1 LKIAVC
7 LKQVPSTETRVKV
20 AADGKRL
27 DPTGVTQ
34 VINPYDEYALEEA
47 LRLKEAQ
54 GGEVLALSV
63 GGVGVVSALRNALAI
78 GADAAVLL
86 KTEAEPDSLGV
97 ARLLAAELTGKGYD
111 LVLFGKQA
119 VDDDA
124 AQVPA
129 MVAELMQLPCATV
142 VVKLEVVGARAK
154 ATREIEGGVETLELA
169 LPAVVAAQKG
179 LNEPRY
185 ASLKGIMAAKKK
197 PIEEKPVTAPAPLVE
212 TVTLTLPPARPAGRV
227 VGQGPEAVPEL
238 VRALREE
245 AKVL

>member
-7 LKQVPSTETRVKV
+7 LKQVPSTDTRVKV

-27 DPTGVTQ
+27 DPAGVTY

-54 GGEVLALSV
+54 GGEVVVYSV
-63 GGVGVVSALRNALAI
+63 GGAGVVSALRNALAI
-78 GADAAVLL
+78 GADAGVLL
-86 KTEAEPDSLGV
+86 KTDAEPDSLGV
-97 ARLLAAELTGKGYD
+97 AKLLAAELSGKGCD

-129 MVAELMQLPCATV
+129 MVGELLKLPCATV
-142 VVKLEVVGARAK
+142 VVQLEVADGRAR
-154 ATREIEGGVETLELA
+154 ATREIEGGVEKIEMS
-169 LPAVVAAQKG
+169 LPAVIAAQKG

-197 PIEEKPVTAPAPLVE
+197 PVEEKPVTMPAPHTE
-212 TVTLTLPPARPAGRV
+212 TASLALPPPRQAGRI
-227 VGQGPEAVPEL
+227 VGEGAAAVTEL
-238 VRALREE
+238 LRALREE